1 MSEIIFALDCSNRWT
16 CLGLMIDGQEAGE
29 RNVDLGRRQ
38 AAELPVLTEE
48 FLTEKNLTVRDL
60 TAVGVTVG
68 PGYFTGIRI
77 GMAYAAGLACSL
89 GVNAIPLSSLEL
101 TLRSFSDWNR
111 GLKAPLIAASREL
124 AFSSAWL
131 DGRQVLPEKERTR
144 EELLTELE
152 KISSDFRMCAVKD
165 PRLFAGEEA
174 GVNFIP
180 CPSGLAAAR
189 MVFQYRASAVAPDA
203 LRARYLRE
211 PGLGRAKIPAM

>member
-1 MSEIIFALDCSNRWT
+1 
-16 CLGLMIDGQEAGE
+16 MIDGQEAGD

-48 FLTEKNLTVRDL
+48 FLAEKNLTVRDI

-77 GMAYAAGLACSL
+77 GMAYAAALACSL
-89 GVNAIPLSSLEL
+89 NVNVIPLSSLEL
-101 TLRSFSDWNR
+101 TLRSFSDWDK

-144 EELLTELE
+144 GEVLAELE
-152 KISSDFRMCAVKD
+152 KISPDFRMCAVKD
-165 PRLFAGEEA
+165 SRLFAGDEE

-189 MVFQYRASAVAPDA
+189 MAFQYRDAAVAPDA

-211 PGLGRAKIPAM
+211 PGLGRAKMSAV

>member
-1 MSEIIFALDCSNRWT
+1 MSEKIFAIDCSNRWT
-16 CLGLMIDGQEAGE
+16 CLGLMIDGQAAGE

-48 FLTEKNLTVRDL
+48 FLAEKNLTVRDI
-60 TAVGVTVG
+60 TAVAVTVG

-77 GMAYAAGLACSL
+77 GMAYAAGLACAL

-101 TLRSFSDWNR
+101 TLRSFPNWDR

-144 EELLTELE
+144 EELFAKLI
-152 KISSDFRMCAVKD
+152 KISPDFDMCAVKD
-165 PRLFAGEEA
+165 PRLFAGNEE
-174 GVNFIP
+174 GVEFITSP
-180 CPSGLAAAR
+180 GGLAAAR
-189 MVFQYRASAVAPDA
+189 MAFQYRASAVAPDA

-211 PGLGRAKIPAM
+211 PGLGHAKLPLV